1 MSTAKKTDI
10 DYVREYLRM
19 QEALRDIQL
28 GCVMMQPFISDGSSF
43 SRFTFE
49 IHRVAAEALNTTT
62 TTTNTETTTNV

>member
-19 QEALRDIQL
+19 QNALRDIQL
-28 GCVMMQPFISDGSSF
+28 GCDMMQPFVIAGSSF
-43 SRFTFE
+43 ARFTAE
-49 IHRVAAEALNTTT
+49 IHRVAAEALSTTT